1 MPKNILSAS
10 QFLVTFI
17 FQHLSSSLLDHFHTR
32 FTPNMLFAPPAGH
45 ARSVLSFLEASCA
58 AGDKSLTML
67 QLTDKWRSSSKGE
80 GGTDLIN
87 ATKDEIILSSEE
99 LSAVVT

>member
-1 MPKNILSAS
+1 
-10 QFLVTFI
+10 
-17 FQHLSSSLLDHFHTR
+17 
-32 FTPNMLFAPPAGH
+32 
-45 ARSVLSFLEASCA
+45 
-58 AGDKSLTML
+58 ML